1 MGRFKTNKQ
10 CPRCSSKDVIL
21 QDSDVKES
29 ASYVCTDCDY
39 EFTVGISRSKKL
51 DDKHKS
57 DYKASRREMSGE

>member
-29 ASYVCTDCDY
+29 ASYVCT